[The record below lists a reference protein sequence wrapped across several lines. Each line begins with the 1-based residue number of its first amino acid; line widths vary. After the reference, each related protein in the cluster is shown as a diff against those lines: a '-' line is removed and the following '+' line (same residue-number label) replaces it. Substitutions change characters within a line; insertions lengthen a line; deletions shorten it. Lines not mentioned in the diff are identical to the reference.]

1 MKSKLIV
8 LSVCTIMATCLAGR
22 QLIPEGYAPDPAS
35 FDLLPHDH
43 SFYWAAMAES
53 TNWYHD
59 LMRTEVLVRT
69 NGVIS
74 FEWEYPIDTNK
85 TMREFFSTEREL
97 QLHQGVLDLIWDE
110 EGTNALPF
118 FASVISSPGWP
129 LFDRFWA
136 YHLLSD
142 VPRYWEDEPR
152 HGMTSNE
159 VSAIRETIESV
170 MHSETNWSCRTECD
184 RFFLATD
191 PAWKTSEVRRA
202 YLEETLRRAD
212 SELDRWNT
220 QNRLNKLSIPYDLDY
235 MRRMGEYNI
244 ML

>member
-1 MKSKLIV
+1 MKSKLIA
-8 LSVCTIMATCLAGR
+8 LSVCTVVATCLAGR
-22 QLIPEGYAPDPAS
+22 QLIPEGFAPDPES

-59 LMRTEVLVRT
+59 LMMTEVLVRT

-74 FEWEYPIDTNK
+74 FEWEYPINTNK
-85 TMREFFSTEREL
+85 TMHEFFSTERA
-97 QLHQGVLDLIWDE
+97 LHLRQGVLDLIWDE

-118 FASVISSPGWP
+118 FANVIASPGWP
-129 LFDRFWA
+129 LFDRFWT

-142 VPRYWEDEPR
+142 VPRYWEDAPR

-170 MHSETNWSCRTECD
+170 MHAETNWSCRTECD

-191 PAWKTSEVRRA
+191 PVWKTSEVRRA
-202 YLEETLRRAD
+202 YLEGTLLHAD
-212 SELDRWNT
+212 SDLHRWETQQRLD
-220 QNRLNKLSIPYDLDY
+220 KLSIPYDLDY